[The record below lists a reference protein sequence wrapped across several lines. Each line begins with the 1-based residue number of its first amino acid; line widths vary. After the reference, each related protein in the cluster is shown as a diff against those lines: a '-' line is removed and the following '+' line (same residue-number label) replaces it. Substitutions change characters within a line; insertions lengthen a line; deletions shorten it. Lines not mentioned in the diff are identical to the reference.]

1 MLKWSATQ
9 PKTITGH
16 CGDGMGGLPAGL
28 PVNAVGGHMSCLR
41 AARERVE
48 YPSHVAHFLGI
59 EHLMENREDAPLFLS
74 HSHGSPSQ
82 TALICSVAPAGGAG
96 QMDPRSPAAASCA
109 RGLRPRGKRGP
120 RLWRVPPY
128 GVMARA
134 AR

>member
-59 EHLMENREDAPLFLS
+59 EHLVENREDAPLFLS
-74 HSHGSPSQ
+74 YSHWVTLSECPQ
-82 TALICSVAPAGGAG
+82 ICRPPAGTGH
-96 QMDPRSPAAASCA
+96 
-109 RGLRPRGKRGP
+109 RGLRLLLGGFA
-120 RLWRVPPY
+120 VA
-128 GVMARA
+128 V
-134 AR
+134 